1 MWTARAR
8 TSGSAAS
15 RCAAR
20 LSPLLGAVAEWL
32 RSGLQSRLHRFDS
45 GRRLFVPR
53 LSQIRVVALTALC
66 AALVAVS
73 GCGGGDESKD
83 AKTQD
88 AEAKSDVRNLVS
100 HVEACYA
107 EEQTYDSCGTRLRTD
122 GSGLVLGSAP
132 GEVEV
137 VEVGVQTYAAVG
149 HSHSGT
155 DFRIA
160 KETAGGALR
169 RSCDAPG
176 KGGCSGDGSW

>member
-1 MWTARAR
+1 M
-8 TSGSAAS
+8 
-15 RCAAR
+15 
-20 LSPLLGAVAEWL
+20 
-32 RSGLQSRLHRFDS
+32 SRLF
-45 GRRLFVPR
+45 
-53 LSQIRVVALTALC
+53 QIRVVALPALC
-66 AALVAVS
+66 AAVVSVS
-73 GCGGGDESKD
+73 GCGGGDDSKD

-107 EEQTYDSCGTRLRTD
+107 EEQAYDSCGTISRLG

-137 VEVGVQTYAAVG
+137 VKVGVQTYAAVG

-155 DFRIA
+155 DFTIA
-160 KETAGGALR
+160 KETAGGGLR

-176 KGGCSGDGSW
+176 KGGCAGDGSW